1 MNTGKI
7 LNSLIAIV
15 SFSLFLAATLPV
27 FNNPDMNAFQA
38 FILTPA
44 LMMVAALGAAVLYH
58 CLDWTLA
65 RLHQAAN
72 RPSDYVA
79 RGNTKGSGPC
89 LPAGR
94 AVQRLGT
101 DTNQAAEN
109 SGGGRWAA

>member
-44 LMMVAALGAAVLYH
+44 LMMVAALGAAGLFH
-58 CLDWTLA
+58 ALDWAHA
-65 RLHQAAN
+65 RLLRVIYRQS
-72 RPSDYVA
+72 RDTA
-79 RGNTKGSGPC
+79 RNTTK
-89 LPAGR
+89 LPGADRDPPVKHADVGR
-94 AVQRLGT
+94 SPA
-101 DTNQAAEN
+101 
-109 SGGGRWAA
+109 